1 MRKPILAGNWKMHKT
16 AAEGVTLVEK
26 IEEGAGSI
34 SEVEKVVCP
43 PFTALPDVAR
53 ALADVEIGV
62 GAQDM
67 YWEEN
72 GAYTGEISPLMA
84 KEFCEYVIIGH
95 SERREHFGETDE
107 TVNRKVRAAFS
118 HELTPIVCVGET
130 QELREAGKTETWVK
144 DQVTKALAGLTAQ
157 QVARLILAYEP
168 IWAIGTGLA
177 ATAEQA
183 EAVCGPVIRAT
194 IKELYDED
202 TAEAVRIQYGGS
214 IKPHNAEELMSQPN
228 IDGGLV
234 GGASLQ
240 AEDFVEIIRLTAK
253 AKGLL

>member
-16 AAEGVTLVEK
+16 AAQGVTLVEK
-26 IEEGAGSI
+26 IEQDASSI

-43 PFTALPDVAR
+43 PFTAIPDVAR
-53 ALADVEIGV
+53 ALADADIGV
-62 GAQDM
+62 GAQDI
-67 YWEEN
+67 YWEES
-72 GAYTGEISPLMA
+72 GAYTGEVSPLMA

-95 SERREHFGETDE
+95 SERREYFGETDE
-107 TVNRKVRAAFS
+107 TVNRKVKAAFS
-118 HELTPIVCVGET
+118 HQLTPIVCVGES
-130 QELREAGKTETWVK
+130 QELREAGKTETWVE
-144 DQVTKALAGLTAQ
+144 DQVTAALNGLTAE
-157 QVARLILAYEP
+157 QVATLILAYEP

-194 IKELYDED
+194 IKQLYDED

>member
-16 AAEGVTLVEK
+16 AAQGKALVEK
-26 IEEGAGSI
+26 IEDPASSI
-34 SEVEKVVCP
+34 TEVEKVVCP
-43 PFTALPDVAR
+43 SFLAIPDVAR
-53 ALADVEIGV
+53 TLVDTDIGV

-67 YWEEN
+67 HWKES
-72 GAYTGEISPLMA
+72 GAYTGEISPLMLQ
-84 KEFCEYVIIGH
+84 EFCTYVIIGH
-95 SERREHFGETDE
+95 SERREYFDETDE
-107 TVNRKVRAAFS
+107 TVNRKVKAAFG

-130 QELREAGKTETWVK
+130 QELRESGRTEPWIK
-144 DQVTKALAGLTAQ
+144 DQVTKALNGLTGE

-194 IKELYDED
+194 IKELYDQD

-240 AEDFVEIIRLTAK
+240 SEDFVEIIRLTAK

>member
-1 MRKPILAGNWKMHKT
+1 
-16 AAEGVTLVEK
+16 
-26 IEEGAGSI
+26 
-34 SEVEKVVCP
+34 
-43 PFTALPDVAR
+43 VAQ
-53 ALADVEIGV
+53 ALADADIGV
-62 GAQDM
+62 GAQNM
-67 YWEEN
+67 YWEES
-72 GAYTGEISPLMA
+72 GAYTGEVSPLMA

-95 SERREHFGETDE
+95 SERREYFGETDE
-107 TVNRKVRAAFS
+107 TVNRKVKAAFS
-118 HELTPIVCVGET
+118 HQLTPIVCVGET
-130 QELREAGKTETWVK
+130 QELRESGKTETWVE
-144 DQVTKALAGLTAQ
+144 DQVTAALNGLTAE
-157 QVARLILAYEP
+157 QVATLILAYEP

-183 EAVCGPVIRAT
+183 EEVCGPVIRAT